1 MLGTPAV
8 VKSVT
13 ETRQA
18 GTAIIHAF
26 IDRSVATFLDASS
39 LHTYIYSTSPS
50 SAFGTVKVNIHMF
63 MELGLLFEDFKGFK
77 TNVGFRKT
85 IDCDK
90 TNQRTARLSSRL
102 SGSQPGAEG
111 RRDQKGVQI
120 PSHVPSASVLSV

>member
-50 SAFGTVKVNIHMF
+50 SAFGTVKVNIHTF
-63 MELGLLFEDFKGFK
+63 MELGLLFEG
-77 TNVGFRKT
+77 
-85 IDCDK
+85 
-90 TNQRTARLSSRL
+90 
-102 SGSQPGAEG
+102 G
-111 RRDQKGVQI
+111 RDRKGVQI

>member
-90 TNQRTARLSSRL
+90 TNKRTARLSSRL
-102 SGSQPGAEG
+102 SGSQPGGG
-111 RRDQKGVQI
+111 RRDRKGVQI